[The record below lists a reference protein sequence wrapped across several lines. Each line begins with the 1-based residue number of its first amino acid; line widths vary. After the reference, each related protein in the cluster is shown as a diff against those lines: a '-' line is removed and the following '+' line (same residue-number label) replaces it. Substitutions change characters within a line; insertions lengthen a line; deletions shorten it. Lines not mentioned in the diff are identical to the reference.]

1 MEGRA
6 QDCKPNLASRDY
18 ASAWITSDNIHLI
31 KGKHMAK
38 PQVEGG
44 KEHSIHH
51 ETKQVTGPK
60 GEKLHSSHG
69 WCEETMNIYAMT

>member
-1 MEGRA
+1 MHIPLAMKGRA
-6 QDCKPNLASRDY
+6 QDCKPNLASTVY
-18 ASAWITSDNIHLI
+18 ASARITADNIHLI
-31 KGKHMAK
+31 KVKHTAK
-38 PQVEGG
+38 PQIEGG

-69 WCEETMNIYAMT
+69 